1 METEKGTRNCLH
13 RAAQGMHAGHDANAK
28 RGSPRSGAA
37 PGPPH
42 HSTPYLARPN
52 PGHAARACQLST
64 LKSVVTPRKNTTIQT
79 LKTKGAAVSRV
90 HSTTGVCSALPLVGY
105 GPYLGPVSSPNPG
118 AWCACL
124 LCGACPAGDNGQPGR
139 MLQGMQPSLPYPA
152 NPLYPKAPASG
163 QRPRRR
169 RGGTLSNVHLD
180 PCLTRSRPCQAGLLH
195 RCEIIVPHH
204 TLIHYPI
211 RATAREGVWV
221 RAAARG
227 GAAVAPVD

>member
-52 PGHAARACQLST
+52 PGHAPRACQLST

-79 LKTKGAAVSRV
+79 LETKGAAVSRV

-105 GPYLGPVSSPNPG
+105 GPYLGPVPSQTLAPG
-118 AWCACL
+118 APARCAVL
-124 LCGACPAGDNGQPGR
+124 APPATTGSLDACCPF
-139 MLQGMQPSLPYPA
+139 MQPSL
-152 NPLYPKAPASG
+152 LYPSKPSLPQG
-163 QRPRRR
+163 
-169 RGGTLSNVHLD
+169 S
-180 PCLTRSRPCQAGLLH
+180 CF
-195 RCEIIVPHH
+195 
-204 TLIHYPI
+204 
-211 RATAREGVWV
+211 
-221 RAAARG
+221 RAAAQAALRG
-227 GAAVAPVD
+227 HTIQRTP